1 MKEESTTVFWP
12 GVCVSATEMKSGIH
26 RPARTII
33 VLDYSVVLVLFV
45 KVLSV
50 SFRDLRFQ
58 SQNQGMIV
66 DLKYHFYS
74 LCSTK

>member
-1 MKEESTTVFWP
+1 MNRFIYFFLVKWKRLKEESTTVFWP

-26 RPARTII
+26 RPARMII

-50 SFRDLRFQ
+50 SF
-58 SQNQGMIV
+58 
-66 DLKYHFYS
+66 
-74 LCSTK
+74 

>member
-1 MKEESTTVFWP
+1 MKWKRLKEESTTVFWP
-12 GVCVSATEMKSGIH
+12 GVCVSDTEMKSGIH

-50 SFRDLRFQ
+50 SF
-58 SQNQGMIV
+58 
-66 DLKYHFYS
+66 
-74 LCSTK
+74 